1 VQPRPR
7 YAQLTNYNDP
17 PVSVDLTAINM
28 QSSNPK
34 HNSQTALI
42 SVVIPTWNGARHL
55 PVCFNALRRQTLPP
69 YEVILVDNASTD
81 ETTSLV
87 TRDFPEVHLIRLPE
101 NRRFAGACNAGMRAA
116 HGEMIALLN
125 NDTEADEHWLANVA
139 ATFQA
144 HPEAGFLAS
153 KLRLFDQREKLHSA
167 GDFYSVRGVPG
178 NRGVWQVDEGQFD
191 AQYVFGACGAASVY
205 RRKMLDQVGLLDE
218 TFEFSCEDVDLSWRA
233 QLAGFPCAFAHDA
246 IVYHKVS
253 ATGGGVLNSYYDGRN
268 FIWLLVK
275 DVPGDMWRA
284 HAGAILKS
292 QFSIAFSALRA
303 WRGKAARMR
312 LKGQLAGLLG
322 IPRVMRRRGEVQRT
336 RVISHA
342 DLERILSD

>member
-1 VQPRPR
+1 
-7 YAQLTNYNDP
+7 
-17 PVSVDLTAINM
+17 M
-28 QSSNPK
+28 QSPNP
-34 HNSQTALI
+34 NPQTALI

-69 YEVILVDNASTD
+69 YEIILVDNASAD
-81 ETTSLV
+81 ETTDLV
-87 TRDFPEVHLIRLPE
+87 TRDYPEVHLILLPE
-101 NRRFAGACNAGMRAA
+101 NRRFAGACNVGMRVAR
-116 HGEMIALLN
+116 GEFVALLN
-125 NDTEADEHWLANVA
+125 NDTEADENWLANVA
-139 ATFQA
+139 GTFRA
-144 HPEAGFLAS
+144 HPEAGFLSS

-178 NRGVWQVDEGQFD
+178 NRGVWEVDRGQFD
-191 AQYVFGACGAASVY
+191 TDYVFGACGAASVY
-205 RRKMLDQVGLLDE
+205 RRSMLDQVGLLDE

-233 QLAGFPCAFAHDA
+233 QLAGYPCAFAKDA

-253 ATGGGVLNSYYDGRN
+253 ATGGGTLNSYYDGRN

-292 QFSIAFSALRA
+292 QLSITRSALRA
-303 WRGKAARMR
+303 WRGQAARMR

-322 IPRVMRRRGEVQRT
+322 IPRMLRRRAQVQRT
-336 RVISHA
+336 RVISHEA
-342 DLERILSD
+342 LEQLLSD